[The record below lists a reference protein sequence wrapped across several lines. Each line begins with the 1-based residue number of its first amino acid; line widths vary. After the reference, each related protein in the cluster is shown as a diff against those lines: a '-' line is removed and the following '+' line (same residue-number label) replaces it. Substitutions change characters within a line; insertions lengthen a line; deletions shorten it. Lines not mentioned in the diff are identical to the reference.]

1 MAFPDQTILR
11 SKQTYSDQELV
22 QSFLTFHGIVS
33 FGFRVYQ
40 KKYICEDED
49 RVAMYLE
56 RLY

>member
-40 KKYICEDED
+40 NKYICEDED
-49 RVAMYLE
+49 RVAMYL
-56 RLY
+56 